1 MTRQQTLHLSF
12 RPTTAATTRTDDH
25 FQTAVGAEF
34 GLQAVIVVYIDGQSA
49 GEVPPT
55 AVHWE
60 FEGASRYLNTYHPT
74 VQAGSPDFDVNFQAN
89 PVRLH
94 YWLPGVGGNL
104 STVVIHC
111 QAQAPDGTWL
121 QKDGTL
127 DLWAN
132 GYRVRA
138 AEWGSIRLSDLPN
151 GNMLLSYSDCHGPD
165 TPGIAIA
172 YQVDGARYAGWLGA
186 IQLVRGVRQFV
197 GQSGKLY
204 TLFRTD
210 DYLLD
215 AAAGD
220 PDFVYGKVEVEEG
233 EIAEYGFNDTPGQ
246 ELLPVIDDDP
256 IQRFEVD
263 EEFRLFFVYNGSTM
277 ANPIADPTQIWA
289 PTTVY
294 FNWGW
299 SATVVH
305 KGENRWSV
313 ADSRITPA
321 KAGSFGLPSWG
332 GTVRAAAEPDPLRR
346 QRKHTAKRLVVPA
359 EARTPDSP
367 PGPPQPR

>member
-1 MTRQQTLHLSF
+1 M
-12 RPTTAATTRTDDH
+12 AATARADDH
-25 FQTAVGAEF
+25 FQTDVGAEF
-34 GLQAVIVVYIDGQSA
+34 SLQAVIVVYINGRPVE
-49 GEVPPT
+49 EVLPT
-55 AVHWE
+55 AVHWD
-60 FEGASRYLNTYHPT
+60 FEGASQYLNTYHPT
-74 VQAGSPDFDVNFQAN
+74 VQAGTPDFDVDLQAN

-94 YWLPGVGGNL
+94 YWLPEVGGDR
-104 STVVIHC
+104 SIVVIHC

-132 GYRVRA
+132 GYGVRD
-138 AEWGSIRLSDLPN
+138 AEGGSIRLSDLPN
-151 GNMLLSYSDCHGPD
+151 GNTLLSYSDCHGPD

-172 YQVDGARYAGWLGA
+172 YQVDGARYPGWLGA
-186 IQLVRGVRQFV
+186 IQLVRGIRQFV
-197 GQSGKLY
+197 GQSGKRYPL
-204 TLFRTD
+204 LRTD
-210 DYLLD
+210 DFLLD

-233 EIAEYGFNDTPGQ
+233 EIAEYGFNDTPNQ

-277 ANPIADPTQIWA
+277 ANPSADPTQIWA

-294 FNWGW
+294 FDWGW

-305 KGENRWSV
+305 NGENQWTIT
-313 ADSRITPA
+313 DSHITPPT
-321 KAGSFGLPSWG
+321 AGQFGLPSWD
-332 GTVRAAAEPDPLRR
+332 GTARAAAEPDILRR
-346 QRKHTAKRLVVPA
+346 QPQHTAKRLVVPV
-359 EARTPDSP
+359 EALAPDP
-367 PGPPQPR
+367 PPEPPQPW